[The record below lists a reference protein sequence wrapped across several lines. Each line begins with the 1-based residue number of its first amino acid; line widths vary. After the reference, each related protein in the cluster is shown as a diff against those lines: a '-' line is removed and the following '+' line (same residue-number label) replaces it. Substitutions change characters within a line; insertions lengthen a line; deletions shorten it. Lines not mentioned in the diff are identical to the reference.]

1 PGRAL
6 VRALDRRGLACSS
19 GAACSARRPSP
30 PGEEI
35 SPATASPIVM
45 AMGYSPEE
53 AGAGLR
59 LSLGPWLEAKD
70 LASVPEV
77 LAQAIREVEGSLG
90 P

>member
-1 PGRAL
+1 
-6 VRALDRRGLACSS
+6 
-19 GAACSARRPSP
+19 
-30 PGEEI
+30 
-35 SPATASPIVM
+35 M